1 MLSPWVDYL
10 KTQGAPVDALLERSG
25 IRPELLCHPTAAL
38 PLRKVF
44 HWIELACR
52 SLGTEHIGL
61 EIGDATSNEDLG
73 HYGRALSSAL
83 TLYDYINQ
91 GISLYGTVVVGQSFW
106 LSGHANR
113 ARINLGAPWDPG
125 LGDYQSYLYSFAIT
139 IANIRRF
146 AGPDW
151 RPTEISL
158 GFSTRE
164 PPPAAEFFDSARL
177 LYRPGYA
184 YIEFPREILGLSLR
198 NRSRESTSERPA
210 SLERLPT
217 DLAGLA
223 ELQIQSLL
231 SGQTVPIDLVA
242 ESLGTSR
249 RSLQRGLAAQ
259 GVSYSE
265 LLSEVRIRRAAQWL
279 EESDKPVVE
288 IALDLGYT
296 DASNFTRAFRR
307 QTGVSP
313 KAFRDA
319 AAKV

>member
-10 KTQGAPVDALLERSG
+10 HIQGAPVDTLLERSG
-25 IRPELLCHPTAAL
+25 IRPEMLRHPNAAL
-38 PLRKVF
+38 PLRKAL
-44 HWIELACR
+44 HWIELACH

-61 EIGDATSNEDLG
+61 EIGGTTSNEDLG

-91 GISLYGTVVVGQSFW
+91 GIALYGTVVVGQSFW
-106 LSGHANR
+106 LSGHGNQ
-113 ARINLGAPWDPG
+113 ARINLGAPWEPG
-125 LGDYQSYLYSFAIT
+125 LGDYQTYLNSFAIT

-151 RPTEISL
+151 RPTEI
-158 GFSTRE
+158 GFGFDARE
-164 PPPAAEFFDSARL
+164 APPVAEFFDSARVL
-177 LYRPGYA
+177 HRPGQT
-184 YIEFPREILGLSLR
+184 YIEFPRELLGLSGFR
-198 NRSRESTSERPA
+198 GATSERPT

-231 SGQTVPIDLVA
+231 CGQTVPIDLVA

-259 GVSYSE
+259 GVSYSD
-265 LLSEVRIRRAAQWL
+265 LLSGVRIRRAAQWL
-279 EESDKPVVE
+279 EDTDKPVME
-288 IALDLGYT
+288 IALDLGYS

-319 AAKV
+319 AASV